1 LIALALSLALL
12 GALPQDERAAQAA
25 VDAALARDPRSLP
38 SAPPGHWSEWT
49 PKAAVPDELSAPL
62 AAAMRA
68 YFAGDY
74 GEALRGLLAILEAE
88 PDFPPALYQAGTT
101 YFRLRRY
108 GDTAQL
114 YERFLRAA
122 PQEVGATQALG
133 HAYYSLGEY
142 PRAREH
148 YEKVLAAAPES
159 VEALRGYALT
169 RMRLGEP
176 ETALELL
183 GRVLELREAHA
194 DAHTWKAQILFDL
207 GRAEE
212 ALASARRARELDPFE
227 PRSAFL
233 ESQALAELGQ
243 DAEAAKAAA
252 RFEELS
258 RAEGE
263 LRSLEALLVRAP
275 RDFAVLAR
283 MVEIQRGIGNLAEV
297 RGLLERMTRT
307 QPQDVALR
315 VYALDVL
322 EAAGDV
328 EGAAAAALALERIG
342 AEDAAAWKRLERYY
356 AGKDRVR
363 QVQAG
368 ERYRRLGGRDG

>member
-1 LIALALSLALL
+1 MIALALSLALL
-12 GALPQDERAAQAA
+12 AAPSQDERALQDA

-38 SAPPGHWSEWT
+38 SAPPGRWSEWT
-49 PKAAVPDELSAPL
+49 PKSPVPDDLSAPL

-88 PDFPPALYQAGTT
+88 PDFPPALYQAGTS

-108 GDTAQL
+108 GDTAEL

-122 PQEVGATQALG
+122 PGEVGATQALG

-142 PRAREH
+142 ERAREH
-148 YEKVLAAAPES
+148 YEKVLEASPES
-159 VEALRGYALT
+159 VEALRGYGLA

-176 ETALELL
+176 EAALELL
-183 GRVLELREAHA
+183 GRVLELRESHA
-194 DAHTWKAQILFDL
+194 DAHAWRAQVLFDL
-207 GRAEE
+207 GRTEE
-212 ALASARRARELDPFE
+212 ALAAARRARELEPFE

-243 DAEAAKAAA
+243 DEEAAKVAA
-252 RFEELS
+252 RFDELS
-258 RAEGE
+258 RADQEA
-263 LRSLEALLVRAP
+263 RSLEALLVRAP
-275 RDFAVLAR
+275 RDLAVLGR
-283 MVEIQRGIGNLAEV
+283 LVEIQRGIGNLAAV
-297 RGLLERMTRT
+297 RGLLERMARVR
-307 QPQDVALR
+307 PEDVALR
-315 VYALDVL
+315 IYALDVL
-322 EAAGDV
+322 EAAGDA
-328 EGAAAAALALERIG
+328 EGAASAALALERVG
-342 AEDAAAWKRLERYY
+342 ADEPGAWKRLERYY

-363 QVQAG
+363 QIQAG